1 MENVAQVLSSDLN
14 ISLGKATYSP
24 LEGEDLNNYF
34 ISGCGIIMRDILPE
48 FLGD

>member
-14 ISLGKATYSP
+14 ISLATYSP

-34 ISGCGIIMRDILPE
+34 ISGYGIIMRDILPE